1 MKPTGDETD
10 YVGRA
15 WVETRRT
22 LLRIA
27 VEACGR
33 ASVARQL
40 NVPVVLLD
48 DWIEGYPPVPDWKL
62 PALLKLIDSGL
73 GVNPA
78 KGAA

>member
-1 MKPTGDETD
+1 MNTAGEEGD

-15 WVETRRT
+15 WMETRRT
-22 LLRIA
+22 LLKIA
-27 VEACGR
+27 VETLGR

-62 PALLKLIDSGL
+62 PALLELIDTGLSGSRL
-73 GVNPA
+73 E
-78 KGAA
+78 GAA

>member
-22 LLRIA
+22 LLKIA
-27 VEACGR
+27 VETLGR
-33 ASVARQL
+33 ASVARHL
-40 NVPVVLLD
+40 NVPLVLLD

-62 PALLKLIDSGL
+62 PALLKLIDTGL
-73 GVNPA
+73 GGDRA
-78 KGAA
+78 EGAA